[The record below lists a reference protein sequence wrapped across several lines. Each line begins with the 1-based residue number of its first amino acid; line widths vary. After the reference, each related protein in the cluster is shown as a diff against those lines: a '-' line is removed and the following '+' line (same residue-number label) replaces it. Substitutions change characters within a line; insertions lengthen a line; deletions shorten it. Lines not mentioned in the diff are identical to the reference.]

1 MVRASMR
8 PWPRSTV
15 HACPAKALQGSAS
28 AASNS
33 FSWLSPMV
41 KMKKAP
47 AASIFFACPR
57 CVCIWSAEMT
67 ASSRS
72 PGGILSRRSRKTGIS
87 LVSV

>member
-15 HACPAKALQGSAS
+15 QASPAKARQGSAS

-47 AASIFFACPR
+47 GGVDLLRVLALGVHL
-57 CVCIWSAEMT
+57 VC
-67 ASSRS
+67 R
-72 PGGILSRRSRKTGIS
+72 
-87 LVSV
+87 